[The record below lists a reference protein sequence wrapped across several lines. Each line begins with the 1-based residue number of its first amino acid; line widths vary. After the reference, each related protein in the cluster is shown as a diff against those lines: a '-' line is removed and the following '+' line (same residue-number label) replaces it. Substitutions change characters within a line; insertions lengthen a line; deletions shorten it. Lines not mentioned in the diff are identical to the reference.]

1 MAVRALEPRDVDAVL
16 AIQAASPEIAQWS
29 RADYERV
36 EAGEMAGWVAE
47 RISDEGARAPVVVG
61 FLVARNIPPEVEI
74 LNLAVV
80 PSARQHGVGSA
91 LFDAAIAWARSVGA
105 TQCMLE
111 VRAANDVALRLY
123 HRRNFQVVGRRPR
136 YYANPVDD
144 ALLLTVSLK

>member
-1 MAVRALEPRDVDAVL
+1 MAVRPMEPRDVEAVL
-16 AIQAASPEIAQWS
+16 AIQAASPEIAQWT

-47 RISDEGARAPVVVG
+47 RISGEGARGPAVVG

-91 LFDAAIAWARSVGA
+91 LFDAAIDWARSVGA
-105 TQCMLE
+105 TQCILE

-123 HRRNFQVVGRRPR
+123 YKRDFQVVGRRPR

-144 ALLLTVSLK
+144 ALLLTASLK

>member
-1 MAVRALEPRDVDAVL
+1 MAVRPLEPRDVEVVL

-47 RISDEGARAPVVVG
+47 RISEQGAREPVVVG

-80 PSARQHGVGSA
+80 PSARHHGVGARCSTRQSTGR
-91 LFDAAIAWARSVGA
+91 DRWAQRNACWKCAPQTTLRYGSTIGEIFGWSDGA
-105 TQCMLE
+105 
-111 VRAANDVALRLY
+111 RATTPIPLMTL
-123 HRRNFQVVGRRPR
+123 
-136 YYANPVDD
+136 
-144 ALLLTVSLK
+144 LLLTVSLK